1 MFIFCDFSSARVEF
15 KVKMLVVFYKK
26 SCFQHFEGSKYFKNM
41 KLGLSNFVFTG
52 MKYNIYLRNDLGLV
66 YESCE
71 RFDEAVDCFTTS
83 LELEQT
89 APIVSYTSLPRLF
102 KAYDNSWIIQV
113 FELTLVTPGCL
124 TYAVNVCKQVWLRKV
139 PSKFGQMSMI
149 GWICQE

>member
-1 MFIFCDFSSARVEF
+1 
-15 KVKMLVVFYKK
+15 
-26 SCFQHFEGSKYFKNM
+26 M

-71 RFDEAVDCFTTS
+71 RFDEAIDCFTTS

-113 FELTLVTPGCL
+113 FEEAKLHLD
-124 TYAVNVCKQVWLRKV
+124 
-139 PSKFGQMSMI
+139 KF
-149 GWICQE
+149 

>member
-1 MFIFCDFSSARVEF
+1 
-15 KVKMLVVFYKK
+15 
-26 SCFQHFEGSKYFKNM
+26 M

-71 RFDEAVDCFTTS
+71 RFDEAIDCFTTS

-102 KAYDNSWIIQV
+102 KAYNSWIIQV
-113 FELTLVTPGCL
+113 FEEAKLHLD
-124 TYAVNVCKQVWLRKV
+124 
-139 PSKFGQMSMI
+139 KF
-149 GWICQE
+149 